1 MKKFFKLVLKF
12 FKSLLSTLINI
23 IIICAIL
30 LCAETTL
37 FVDTTNILKLE
48 QIDIQSEKINNSIKI
63 VQISDLHD
71 AEFGENNVEL
81 IDMIVQQEPDII
93 VATGDMFDASRID
106 LNKTY
111 NVFKQLCDNTTSTI
125 VYIPGNHELG
135 RLEFYEA
142 LKDKLKQTRTIVLNN
157 EIKAVHIKNEE
168 INIVS
173 FDTSLK
179 YNVDKLN
186 EFIDASDTDFNN
198 FNLVLSHQPENFNS
212 IIDLGVNFNMDL
224 ILSGHAHGG
233 QLRLGSKAAYAPN
246 QGFFP
251 QYTNGLYTLH
261 DDVKL
266 IVNRGLGNSQFP
278 IRINNYP
285 EVLVININ

>member
-1 MKKFFKLVLKF
+1 MKKFLRLLLRF

-23 IIICAIL
+23 LIICAIL
-30 LCAETTL
+30 LCIATTL

-48 QIDIQSEKINNSIKI
+48 QIDIQSKKINNSIKI

-71 AEFGENNVEL
+71 AEFGENNEEL
-81 IDMIVQQEPDII
+81 INMIAQQEPDII

-106 LNKTY
+106 LNKTF
-111 NVFKQLCDNTTSTI
+111 NVFKELCDNTTSTI

-142 LKDKLKQTRTIVLNN
+142 LKDKLKQTRVITLNN
-157 EIKAVHIKNEE
+157 EIKTIHIKNEE

-186 EFIDASDTDFNN
+186 EFIDASDTNFNN

-212 IIDLGVNFNMDL
+212 IIDLGVDFNMDL

-233 QLRLGSKAAYAPN
+233 QLRFANKAAYAPN

-251 QYTNGLYTLH
+251 QYTDGLYTLH
-261 DDVKL
+261 NDVKL

>member
-12 FKSLLSTLINI
+12 FKSLISTLINI

-30 LCAETTL
+30 LYVATTL

-48 QIDIQSEKINNSIKI
+48 QIDIQSEKIENNLKI

-142 LKDKLKQTRTIVLNN
+142 LKDKLKQTRVIVLNN
-157 EIKAVHIKNEE
+157 EIKTVHIKNEE

-179 YNVDKLN
+179 YNIDKLN
-186 EFIDASDTDFNN
+186 EFIDTSNTDFNN

-233 QLRLGSKAAYAPN
+233 QLRLGNKAAYAPN

-261 DDVKL
+261 GDAKL